1 MVTRI
6 REEIRLDDWGS
17 LIPRLLCGGRREAWE
32 WGYDWGNQE
41 VWTVISPAWL
51 VIFIESCT
59 STLYRGW
66 MDYTWLQRVGGWSAC
81 SIYWTTAA
89 LEWMIRLPVLGVQ
102 LSITA
107 LLQAMEPTSHS
118 SVCSFC
124 WSGEQTKTGRLMRQ
138 LLIQRLVIFIRVCIN
153 DDWKYQTCMG
163 PNQGVFFFCIVTLG
177 GSYLMVYNMFQ
188 YLVVLDSRL
197 SHVCKGLVPRL
208 SIALFCRQNMS
219 GQTALHLAA
228 RIGHVKCLR
237 ALLEH
242 GANIGIMVSI
252 NYMPVPQFQATH
264 LHA

>member
-1 MVTRI
+1 MLSNQLSIHWSSRVSVIPSYCAGHGPHLVSHAQPDYTRLVLVNSYTL
-6 REEIRLDDWGS
+6 EKRLGLMIGVASFPGS
-17 LIPRLLCGGRREAWE
+17 YVGHGGRREAWE

-81 SIYWTTAA
+81 SIYWTTAV

-163 PNQGVFFFCIVTLG
+163 PNQGVFFFFL
-177 GSYLMVYNMFQ
+177 
-188 YLVVLDSRL
+188 L
-197 SHVCKGLVPRL
+197 SHWEVA
-208 SIALFCRQNMS
+208 I
-219 GQTALHLAA
+219 
-228 RIGHVKCLR
+228 
-237 ALLEH
+237 
-242 GANIGIMVSI
+242 
-252 NYMPVPQFQATH
+252 
-264 LHA
+264 